1 MFYAALF
8 FAAGVVFAQ
17 WSSVPSGEWLLLI
30 GVLLVAAL
38 IGIARGFKSALLL
51 ALLACVALGA
61 MDAQLANRAQPSAP
75 DISAYTAE
83 SMEITAHVTATALP
97 RTSQEDKSL
106 QTIEAETETISDG
119 SDARP
124 FVVGARLT
132 LHENGRPLP
141 VLRYGDRIRF
151 VAKLR
156 EPRNYGNPGA
166 MDYRGYLAGKGI
178 YAIASVPT
186 TSIEL
191 LPGKS
196 GSRFGFLRARM
207 RDSFLDHMLSLTQEP
222 CARSTCMSREDVGV
236 LAAMIIGEQSLLER
250 STKIDFQK
258 TGAFHILVVS
268 GMNVG
273 IVAFVLFW
281 LGRRL
286 HLHEYATTAATIVL
300 SLLYAYLT
308 DMGAP
313 ILRAALMLSLYL
325 AARLIYRDRYS
336 LNSIGTA
343 ALILLVAHPASL
355 FDASFQ
361 LTFLSVVALGGIV
374 QPLLERTIA
383 PYVTATRH
391 IDNAGYDA
399 ALEPTL
405 AQFRLDLRMIAQR
418 IGLFVPRAMRAYVAR
433 TLTVAIRGGLAF
445 ASLVIVTATLQVALA
460 LPMVW
465 YFHRLALT
473 GVPVNIV
480 IVPLTS
486 ALMPVG
492 ILAALAAYLF
502 TPLAKLL
509 AIASAVLL
517 HAIMAT
523 VTTLAALPRADVR
536 LPMPTVAIAVLCGLT
551 FGLALFAFK
560 RSRRWALAGCVALVL
575 NAAWLT
581 MPRAPEIRADA
592 AELTA
597 IDVGSPYLWARGFS
611 HLDAVVLTHP
621 HSDHMDGLR
630 AIIRNFRP
638 RELWLAEDLATPQ
651 VLAAAA
657 TDAGT
662 NVRRIHSAEDVELD
676 GLRFTAHLTHT
687 PKTVNDDSLVL
698 RLEYNGTSALLLGDA
713 ERALETEV
721 AHDEHPV
728 DILKVAHHGSATS
741 TTPELLT
748 ATHPKFAVI
757 SVGAHNNYGHP
768 RREVLDRLNAAHAQ
782 TYRTDEDG
790 ATTFVMNGKTVAV
803 ETFLTSAGPRPQPA
817 GSRDSPR
824 PRPRARGP
832 PCRPRAVGSRRSRR
846 RSAHR
851 SPPTPA
857 TPGSPSPQ
865 TLPSSRRQFRVPDRP
880 VVDWASWPCA
890 PPCGVPAEMQKL
902 YGRFLQPE
910 QQRSPEHTRLHLH
923 GQALVVVAVPDPDRA
938 LLFELAGI
946 RGDPGSDRFVRPGGQ
961 LQLLPAFDCDFG
973 LRGLAAVIQRK
984 RVIRIRRERQ

>member
-597 IDVGSPYLWARGFS
+597 IDVGQGDSLLVLSPHGHAVLIDGGGPPGFARPNSFDVGEDVVSPYLWARGFS

-824 PRPRARGP
+824 
-832 PCRPRAVGSRRSRR
+832 
-846 RSAHR
+846 
-851 SPPTPA
+851 
-857 TPGSPSPQ
+857 
-865 TLPSSRRQFRVPDRP
+865 
-880 VVDWASWPCA
+880 
-890 PPCGVPAEMQKL
+890 
-902 YGRFLQPE
+902 
-910 QQRSPEHTRLHLH
+910 
-923 GQALVVVAVPDPDRA
+923 
-938 LLFELAGI
+938 
-946 RGDPGSDRFVRPGGQ
+946 
-961 LQLLPAFDCDFG
+961 
-973 LRGLAAVIQRK
+973 
-984 RVIRIRRERQ
+984 

>member
-30 GVLLVAAL
+30 GVLLIAAL
-38 IGIARGFKSALLL
+38 IGVARGFKSALLL
-51 ALLACVALGA
+51 ALLACVALGLLG
-61 MDAQLANRAQPSAP
+61 AQLASRAQPPAL

-119 SDARP
+119 SEAHGL
-124 FVVGARLT
+124 VIGARLT
-132 LHENGRPLP
+132 LHENGKPLP
-141 VLRYGDRIRF
+141 VLHYGDRLRF
-151 VAKLR
+151 ITKLR
-156 EPRNYGNPGA
+156 EPRDYGNPGA
-166 MDYRGYLAGKGI
+166 MDYRGYLADKGI

-191 LPGKS
+191 LPGKV
-196 GSRFGFLRARM
+196 GTRFGFLRTRM
-207 RDSFLDHMLSLTQEP
+207 RDSFLDHMLSLAQEP
-222 CARSTCMSREDVGV
+222 CVKWTCMSREDIGV

-250 STKIDFQK
+250 STKFDFQK

-273 IVAFVLFW
+273 IVALVLFW

-343 ALILLVAHPASL
+343 ALILLVTHPASL

-374 QPLLERTIA
+374 QPLLEQTVA

-391 IDNAGYDA
+391 IDNAGYDTS
-399 ALEPTL
+399 LEPAL
-405 AQFRLDLRMIAQR
+405 AQFRLDVRMIAQR
-418 IGLFVPRAMRAYVAR
+418 IGLFVPRTMRAYVAR
-433 TLTVAIRGGLAF
+433 ALTLAIRGALAF
-445 ASLVIVTATLQVALA
+445 ASLIIVTATLQIALA

-486 ALMPVG
+486 ALMPIG
-492 ILAALAAYLF
+492 IVAALAAYLF
-502 TPLAKLL
+502 APLAKVL

-517 HAIMAT
+517 HAILAT
-523 VTTLAALPRADVR
+523 VTGLAALPRADLR
-536 LPMPTVAIAVLCGLT
+536 LPMPTIAVALLCAVT
-551 FGLALFAFK
+551 FGFALFAFK
-560 RSRRWALAGCVALVL
+560 RSRQWMLVGSVALVL
-575 NAAWLT
+575 NAALLAL
-581 MPRAPEIRADA
+581 PRSPEIRTGG

-597 IDVGSPYLWARGFS
+597 IDVGQGDSLLIVSPHGHAVLIDGGGPPGFARPNSFDVGEDVVSPYLWTRGFAR
-611 HLDAVVLTHP
+611 LDAIVLTHP

-630 AIIRNFRP
+630 AALRNFRP
-638 RELWLAEDLATPQ
+638 RELWVADDLSLPH
-651 VLAAAA
+651 VLAGAAA
-657 TDAGT
+657 DAGT
-662 NVRRIHSAEDVELD
+662 NVRRIHASEYIELD

-687 PKTVNDDSLVL
+687 PQKVNDDSLVL
-698 RLEYNGTSALLLGDA
+698 RLDYNGNSALLLGDA

-721 AHDEHPV
+721 AHEEHAV
-728 DILKVAHHGSATS
+728 DILKVALHGSATS
-741 TTPELLT
+741 TTPELL
-748 ATHPKFAVI
+748 AVTHPKFAVI

-768 RREVLDRLNAAHAQ
+768 RREVLERLNAAHAQ
-782 TYRTDEDG
+782 TFRTDEDG
-790 ATTFVMNGKTVAV
+790 ATTFLMNGKTVAV
-803 ETFLTSAGPRPQPA
+803 ETFLTSAGPHPQPA

-824 PRPRARGP
+824 
-832 PCRPRAVGSRRSRR
+832 
-846 RSAHR
+846 
-851 SPPTPA
+851 
-857 TPGSPSPQ
+857 
-865 TLPSSRRQFRVPDRP
+865 
-880 VVDWASWPCA
+880 
-890 PPCGVPAEMQKL
+890 
-902 YGRFLQPE
+902 
-910 QQRSPEHTRLHLH
+910 
-923 GQALVVVAVPDPDRA
+923 
-938 LLFELAGI
+938 
-946 RGDPGSDRFVRPGGQ
+946 
-961 LQLLPAFDCDFG
+961 
-973 LRGLAAVIQRK
+973 
-984 RVIRIRRERQ
+984 